1 MNSKTKLISH
11 GLSVTSLKHISLLF
25 IRTVLVTAAQ
35 KGNELCIYNLMDTYG
50 GSEPHRFL

>member
-1 MNSKTKLISH
+1 MNSKIKLISH

-35 KGNELCIYNLMDTYG
+35 KGNELCIYNLMVTYG